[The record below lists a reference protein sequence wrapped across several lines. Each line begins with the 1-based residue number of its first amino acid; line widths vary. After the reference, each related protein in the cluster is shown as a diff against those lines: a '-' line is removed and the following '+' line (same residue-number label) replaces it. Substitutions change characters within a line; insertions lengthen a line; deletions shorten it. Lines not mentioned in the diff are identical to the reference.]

1 MRAASN
7 TRGRITQN
15 DDKSVTDKKQVWN
28 DMNALV
34 AQDRIF
40 YAKIVALGLSLKLES
55 NCGHPIQ
62 DNSKFNLEFA
72 FSRQPQRRFE

>member
-40 YAKIVALGLSLKLES
+40 YAKIVALGLES
-55 NCGHPIQ
+55 NRGHPIQ